1 MFIGG
6 IATKIT
12 AQMGLNV
19 VQAQGAVAS
28 AAQAPPP
35 VGFASAAAMIAL
47 MAGIGIA
54 ISSGGSSGGEYVDTS
69 NQGTGTVFG
78 DSEAQSAS
86 IANSIDLLSE
96 NSDLMLPLT
105 SAMLRSLKNIE
116 SSIGGVTNLIL
127 RGDLGGDF
135 SNLEFDAR
143 LTGVIGTANNLF
155 VNFTNGLEKVLTGGV
170 SGKLGVGGL
179 GTSIVSSVVG
189 GLFGKTSQKVV
200 ASGLYAGNQKLS
212 DILSN
217 GIDLKQ
223 YADVKTTKKSWFS
236 SSSSTKTK
244 YGSVDDEIERQ
255 FTLIFKGFYDSILS
269 ATDILGADMSVVQ
282 TNLENA
288 VVSIGKINLKGLNG
302 EQIQE
307 KLEAVF
313 GAAADSLA
321 KQAFGGLEDFQTV
334 GEGYY
339 ETLVKVASA
348 VEEAAYYTDRLNVT
362 AINYTNIINKQADD
376 LATEIIRQSY
386 LTKVGISTIK
396 GGMTDLVNT
405 FDGSAEEITD
415 FINTLEDLQEQ
426 LFMTGKSGDYLTS
439 SMILGAGGL
448 DSLASGLDA
457 YFEMLSP
464 AEQAAELTRRLTN
477 EFAIFGKKLPADV
490 KAFRNLVSSIDITT
504 EAGQKLYG
512 QIIALAPEFNDLQDA
527 LDSANSEVNALV
539 QSLRDL
545 AEQARAA
552 RGETEQPRNLAYTRS
567 QFEQASVL
575 AMQGDI
581 ASAEKL
587 LTLGKD
593 LMGLSKTYSVTGS
606 EYARDLALIQR
617 AATVA
622 ADIQEKGL
630 GTSQTTNLTLPT
642 TTPVTPTVNTTTSST
657 DARLDA
663 LSEKLEAGLFA
674 IAKYTQD
681 SASRL
686 ERWDDGGRMLVG
698 IQPENG
704 DTPVPVV
711 VTP

>member
-1 MFIGG
+1 M
-6 IATKIT
+6 
-12 AQMGLNV
+12 
-19 VQAQGAVAS
+19 
-28 AAQAPPP
+28 
-35 VGFASAAAMIAL
+35 
-47 MAGIGIA
+47 
-54 ISSGGSSGGEYVDTS
+54 
-69 NQGTGTVFG
+69 
-78 DSEAQSAS
+78 
-86 IANSIDLLSE
+86 
-96 NSDLMLPLT
+96 
-105 SAMLRSLKNIE
+105 
-116 SSIGGVTNLIL
+116 
-127 RGDLGGDF
+127 
-135 SNLEFDAR
+135 
-143 LTGVIGTANNLF
+143 
-155 VNFTNGLEKVLTGGV
+155 
-170 SGKLGVGGL
+170 
-179 GTSIVSSVVG
+179 
-189 GLFGKTSQKVV
+189 
-200 ASGLYAGNQKLS
+200 
-212 DILSN
+212 
-217 GIDLKQ
+217 
-223 YADVKTTKKSWFS
+223 
-236 SSSSTKTK
+236 
-244 YGSVDDEIERQ
+244 
-255 FTLIFKGFYDSILS
+255 
-269 ATDILGADMSVVQ
+269 
-282 TNLENA
+282 
-288 VVSIGKINLKGLNG
+288 VSIGKINLKGLSG
-302 EQIQE
+302 EEIQE

-313 GAAADSLA
+313 GAAADDLA

-362 AINYTNIINKQADD
+362 AINYTDIINKQADD

-439 SMILGAGGL
+439 SMVLGAGGL

-477 EFAIFGKKLPADV
+477 EFAIFGKELPADV

-593 LMGLSKTYSVTGS
+593 LMDLSKTYSVSAS

-617 AATVA
+617 AATVS
-622 ADIQEKGL
+622 ADMQEQGL
-630 GTSQTTNLTLPT
+630 GTSISTTLTPSSGTT
-642 TTPVTPTVNTTTSST
+642 TTPIVNTNNTST
-657 DARLDA
+657 DAKLDA

-686 ERWDDGGRMLVG
+686 ERRDDGGRLMVG
-698 IQPENG
+698 VLSENG